1 MCKSPVAT
9 ESMAR
14 DPEMARWMEHCA
26 VSEVLQLSRKAHSPA
41 VYLTDVKA
49 NVQEQ
54 DHRPLLPP
62 PQPSPMYTACEP
74 THCHDHHHQ
83 ASPVGQGFHYSE
95 TSQT

>member
-1 MCKSPVAT
+1 
-9 ESMAR
+9 MAR

-54 DHRPLLPP
+54 G
-62 PQPSPMYTACEP
+62 PQAVVTPSSALTYV
-74 THCHDHHHQ
+74 H
-83 ASPVGQGFHYSE
+83 SV
-95 TSQT
+95 